1 MSNEHERGGQ
11 QLFRVLAGRSQR
23 EGTVSDD
30 LGNSGDCEHGAGR
43 FVFLF
48 FRADVRS
55 GWSWN
60 DSGAKSVGGQPM
72 IRIASIQY
80 GVGVDSDIWFDSNGL
95 GLGNTHPGSWYKAH
109 KTTLLFTRR
118 KKITQKIRDLGNRG
132 VSGFLLWGGS
142 VFPCLSATGGFHT
155 GRLRRRSSSLA
166 FPALDCF
173 WDTGTVRAIMRF
185 RDSFSTRKRRG
196 KLDRIKRGG
205 FGRERCGL
213 DHQHGF
219 ALETDRMGLFFLHSF
234 VLARTLRSG

>member
-23 EGTVSDD
+23 EGTVSGD

-43 FVFLF
+43 FIFLF
-48 FRADVRS
+48 FWADVRS
-55 GWSWN
+55 GWAWN

-118 KKITQKIRDLGNRG
+118 KKSHKKSGIWGIGVFLDSYFGGDPFFLVFLLRG
-132 VSGFLLWGGS
+132 VSTPEGCAAGVLHLPFQPLTAS
-142 VFPCLSATGGFHT
+142 
-155 GRLRRRSSSLA
+155 
-166 FPALDCF
+166 
-173 WDTGTVRAIMRF
+173 GTP
-185 RDSFSTRKRRG
+185 G
-196 KLDRIKRGG
+196 
-205 FGRERCGL
+205 
-213 DHQHGF
+213 
-219 ALETDRMGLFFLHSF
+219 
-234 VLARTLRSG
+234 RSGL